1 MTKNQQEAK
10 FAPCIVSSQAGF
22 CMTNRDR
29 IPYEEALDLYQKL
42 PLEKL
47 RNWAQK
53 VRQEKHPGSIVTY
66 VLDANPNYTNVCRID
81 CKFCAF
87 YRKPHHKDAYLLT
100 TDAYRKKLEKYQNAG
115 IRTVL
120 LQGGVHPQVGIDF
133 LVRLVRITKEEFP
146 SIHPHYFSAVEI
158 HNAARVSNISD
169 KEALRLLWDAGQR
182 TIPGGGAEILSENV
196 RKQLSPKKMQP
207 DGWINFHKEAHSV
220 GFKTTATMMFGHIE
234 TDEDILLHLEILRS
248 TQDVTNGFSSFIP
261 WSYKPENTALGRFIS
276 RTSCPERF
284 FRLLA
289 FSRIYLDNFPHI
301 ASSRLAEG
309 ENSGRLSLDYGVDDF
324 GGTILDESV
333 HRCTGWS
340 LESSKEELCQI
351 IRSAGYTPVERD
363 SFYNHISSQPTSS
376 KEILEIH

>member
-1 MTKNQQEAK
+1 MSNHY
-10 FAPCIVSSQAGF
+10 
-22 CMTNRDR
+22 R
-29 IPYEEALDLYQKL
+29 IPYEEALDLYLNL

-47 RNWAQK
+47 QTLAQDM
-53 VRQEKHPGSIVTY
+53 RQKKHPGNVVTY

-100 TDAYRKKLEKYQNAG
+100 IDDYRRKLEKYQNAG

-120 LQGGVHPQVGIDF
+120 LQGGVHPNVGIDF
-133 LVRLVRITKEEFP
+133 LVELVQVTRREFP

-158 HNAARVSNISD
+158 HNAAKLSNISD
-169 KEALRLLWDAGQR
+169 SEALKLLWDAGQR
-182 TIPGGGAEILSENV
+182 TIPGGGAEILSENI
-196 RKQLSPKKMQP
+196 RKQISPKKMGP
-207 DGWINFHKEAHSV
+207 NGWINFHKEAHLI

-234 TDEDILLHLEILRS
+234 TAQDILIHLETLRS
-248 TQDVTNGFSSFIP
+248 LQDETSGFSSFIP
-261 WSYKPENTALGRFIS
+261 WSYKSENTALGRFVT
-276 RTSCPERF
+276 RKTSFEQF

-309 ENSGRLSLDYGVDDF
+309 EDCGKLSLDYGADDF

-333 HRCTGWS
+333 HKCTGWS
-340 LESSKEELCQI
+340 LESSKEELCSI
-351 IRSAGYTPVERD
+351 IRSAGYTPIERD
-363 SFYNHISSQPTSS
+363 SFYNHIPSE
-376 KEILEIH
+376 KNLVEI